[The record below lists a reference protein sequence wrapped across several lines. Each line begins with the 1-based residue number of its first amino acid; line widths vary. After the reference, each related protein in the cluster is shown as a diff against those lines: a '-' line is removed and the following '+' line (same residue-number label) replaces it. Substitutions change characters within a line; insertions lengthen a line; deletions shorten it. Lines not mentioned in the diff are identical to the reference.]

1 MSVQP
6 NLFTNTSDSP
16 EQPIPCL
23 LLASKEQ
30 YVPCHLRVS
39 DSPER
44 LSAILHGDQYYSL
57 FRSIPEADKALEMVV
72 KLGRSSHQTVI
83 TRSPQGYLIWVHEPD
98 AVLAVQ
104 SGRPSKVMSTFSAAH
119 CLVLTRS
126 TGQKPCY
133 LKVPDSAE
141 RLLGIRVSIQQQ
153 QRFNSLLRQDA
164 NLANLLE
171 RVAELTRWGEEIAIV
186 PTRTG
191 HAICVLEPAV
201 VPAEQR

>member
-1 MSVQP
+1 VSVQP
-6 NLFTNTSDSP
+6 NLFTNPSDSP
-16 EQPIPCL
+16 ELPVPCL

-44 LSAILHGDQYYSL
+44 LSAILHAGQYYSL
-57 FRSIPEADKALEMVV
+57 FRSIPEADKVLEMVV
-72 KLGRSSHQTVI
+72 KLGRRHHQTAI
-83 TRSPQGYLIWVHEPD
+83 TRSPQGYLIWTHEPD
-98 AVLAVQ
+98 AVLAAQ
-104 SGRPSKVMSTFSAAH
+104 SGRPPKVMSTFPAAH

-133 LKVPDSAE
+133 LQVPDSPE
-141 RLLGIRVSIQQQ
+141 RLLGIMVRIQQQ
-153 QRFNSLLRQDA
+153 QRFYSLLRQDS

-171 RVAELTRWGEEIAIV
+171 KVAELTRWGEEIAVV

-191 HAICVLEPAV
+191 HAICVLEPAA
-201 VPAEQR
+201 VPVEQR

>member
-6 NLFTNTSDSP
+6 NLFTNTSDLP
-16 EQPIPCL
+16 EQSVPCL

-30 YVPCHLRVS
+30 YVSCHLQVS

-153 QRFNSLLRQDA
+153 YQRSSANFRESLRAA
-164 NLANLLE
+164 NLTLSLIE
-171 RVAELTRWGEEIAIV
+171 Q
-186 PTRTG
+186 
-191 HAICVLEPAV
+191 VLSL
-201 VPAEQR
+201 